1 MTTVFEAIWVDH
13 ATDQYN
19 SLPAHVRQ
27 AVMDT
32 VGQMEADPDPTRFG
46 DYDKGTDSY
55 IAAFDYGLIMY
66 AVVASMLRI
75 ILLRITAPGY

>member
-1 MTTVFEAIWVDH
+1 MSVFEAIWVDH
-13 ATDQYN
+13 ATEQYN
-19 SLPAHVRQ
+19 SLPVHVRQ
-27 AVMDT
+27 AVMGK
-32 VGQMEADPDPTRFG
+32 VAQMEADLDPARFG

-66 AVVASMLRI
+66 AVVASVLRI